1 MTGES
6 NNGNQPSYDD
16 DYFESHTNDNRPKL
30 LTHIEQVMNGID
42 PSEDIDDTVEK
53 LEALLYY
60 GEDDGFDW
68 TKNSKK
74 SMKDGFD
81 WVDSSKQQSTVSSL
95 DNKRK
100 ARGSTVNETKNQS
113 VRSLESADDSI
124 DDSDV
129 SEWTRE
135 LDANES
141 HGSQWDSKYST
152 LDNAKIHHRERTE
165 SFHQVHSSMQ
175 EYTKK
180 ESFELIKADHPKP
193 HPKRDET
200 KSKIHRRAST
210 PTSSYKYQICLFIQ
224 MQLCSTTTLS
234 DWIKQRNH
242 DCLRFDSEEKQKRAR
257 PAFLIFR
264 QIVNGLEHVH
274 SKGIIHRDLKPAV
287 SFTLLDIICVV

>member
-30 LTHIEQVMNGID
+30 LTDIEQVMNGID
-42 PSEDIDDTVEK
+42 PSEEIDDTVEK

-113 VRSLESADDSI
+113 L
-124 DDSDV
+124 
-129 SEWTRE
+129 
-135 LDANES
+135 
-141 HGSQWDSKYST
+141 Y
-152 LDNAKIHHRERTE
+152 
-165 SFHQVHSSMQ
+165 F
-175 EYTKK
+175 
-180 ESFELIKADHPKP
+180 
-193 HPKRDET
+193 
-200 KSKIHRRAST
+200 
-210 PTSSYKYQICLFIQ
+210 
-224 MQLCSTTTLS
+224 
-234 DWIKQRNH
+234 
-242 DCLRFDSEEKQKRAR
+242 
-257 PAFLIFR
+257 
-264 QIVNGLEHVH
+264 
-274 SKGIIHRDLKPAV
+274 
-287 SFTLLDIICVV
+287 